1 MKDSNV
7 LETAGTRVPLKQT
20 PAAVLFIRC
29 VGFSREIEGGSRT
42 AMVRAFCDVHSSL
55 GFHPHRTSLLMISR
69 IIHMVVVVDS
79 EHTIS

>member
-29 VGFSREIEGGSRT
+29 VGFSRGIEGGSRT
-42 AMVRAFCDVHSSL
+42 AMVRARCALLFGGPSAQNVFVDDLADYTDGRSSRQ
-55 GFHPHRTSLLMISR
+55 RTY
-69 IIHMVVVVDS
+69 H
-79 EHTIS
+79 